1 MKIAKTFLP
10 NVSTAEKKCY
20 VIDAA
25 DKILGRVAAKAAHY
39 LRGKHRADFTTHFDS
54 GDLVVI
60 VNAGKIKVTGK
71 KLTDKIYQR
80 YSGYPSGQRR
90 IALGDLLKKAP
101 TEAMRLAVDRMISKG
116 PLGNATRRRLRVY
129 ADDKHPHQA
138 QSPIVVTI

>member
-10 NVSTAEKKCY
+10 NIATAEKKCY
-20 VIDAA
+20 VFDAA
-25 DKILGRVAAKAAHY
+25 DQILGRDAAKAAHY
-39 LRGKHRADFTTHFDS
+39 LRGKHRKDYTPNFDS

-60 VNAGKIKVTGK
+60 INAEKIKVTGK

-90 IALGDLLKKAP
+90 VALGDLMQIAP
-101 TEAMRLAVDRMISKG
+101 TEALREAVDSMIPKG

-129 ADDKHPHQA
+129 TGDKNPHTA
-138 QSPIVVTI
+138 QKPIVVTI